1 MVPSKTGKNLIRNSN
16 KVKSM
21 SNLKML
27 FSMLIT
33 AIITL
38 SGCIPAKSNLTETD
52 STEILAVEQQRIDY
66 LASGSYDELA
76 DMLSPTLSYTHSNA
90 ILDDKDAFMEELT
103 SGRVVYRNMNHQDLQ
118 VRFLNPTTAIINGI
132 SDVSVTVQGEDLEVP
147 LRVTIVYV
155 KIDGKW
161 LFEAWHSV
169 RRP

>member
-1 MVPSKTGKNLIRNSN
+1 
-16 KVKSM
+16 M
-21 SNLKML
+21 SNIKKLGSL
-27 FSMLIT
+27 FIT
-33 AIITL
+33 GVISL
-38 SGCIPAKSNLTETD
+38 SGCVPAQTDLTAPD
-52 STEILAVEQQRIDY
+52 SSVILAVEQQRIDF
-66 LASGSYDELA
+66 LATGSYEELA
-76 DMLSPTLSYTHSNA
+76 DMLSPTLTYTHSNA

-103 SGRVVYRNMNHQDLQ
+103 SGRVVYRNMDHQDLQ

-132 SDVSVTVQGEDLEVP
+132 SDVSVTVQGEELEVP